1 MDKLLDIKGDSN
13 GVAGLCVCVCGK
25 KEWNRMRPVV
35 WNNVIFEG
43 G

>member
-1 MDKLLDIKGDSN
+1 MIVMVWLDR
-13 GVAGLCVCVCGK
+13 VCVCGK

-35 WNNVIFEG
+35 WNNVIFVG